1 MKKVNN
7 ILIVSFHLAN
17 LILISFYLYP
27 GSIIGHII
35 YDDFT
40 KQPGIARNFVISLNH
55 FFVFLFLS
63 TLGILAYR
71 NSNKI
76 NFLIKYLFSISV
88 ILELM
93 HIIIP
98 QRTFEVK
105 DLLGNILGI
114 ILIIGI
120 YKFKKK
126 YV

>member
-27 GSIIGHII
+27 GSLIGHII

-40 KQPGIARNFVISLNH
+40 KQPEIVESFIIPLNH
-55 FFVFLFLS
+55 FFAFVFLS

-71 NSNKI
+71 NNNKI
-76 NFLIKYLFSISV
+76 NILINYLFLISI
-88 ILELM
+88 ILELI
-93 HIIIP
+93 HIVIP
-98 QRTFEVK
+98 LRAFEVQ
-105 DLLGNILGI
+105 DLLGNILGTV
-114 ILIIGI
+114 LIVGI
-120 YKFKKK
+120 YKSKKK